1 MVTITVSAGGVCSV
15 LDGSHDSVSPWCVQC
30 PGWLPWQ
37 CQPVVCA
44 VSWMDGYHDSVSP
57 WCVQCPGWMVTMTVS
72 ARGVCSVLDGWLP

>member
-1 MVTITVSAGGVCSV
+1 MTVSARGVCSV
-15 LDGSHDSVSPWCVQC
+15 LD
-30 PGWLPWQ
+30 GWLPWQ